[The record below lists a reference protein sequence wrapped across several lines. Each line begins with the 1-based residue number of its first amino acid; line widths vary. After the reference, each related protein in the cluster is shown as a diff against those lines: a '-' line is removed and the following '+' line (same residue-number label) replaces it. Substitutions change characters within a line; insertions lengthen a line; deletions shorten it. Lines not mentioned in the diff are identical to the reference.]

1 MQLNAEC
8 LNILLKYIRLYS
20 MFSGNSI
27 EMVPKVNDC
36 PQTVD
41 SELEQS
47 GGLAAWRRR
56 CSYYCCSC
64 NASTYPCPQSLSR
77 PAKLEQWNIKA

>member
-27 EMVPKVNDC
+27 EMVPKVEDC

-47 GGLAAWRRR
+47 GGLATW
-56 CSYYCCSC
+56 
-64 NASTYPCPQSLSR
+64 L
-77 PAKLEQWNIKA
+77 LLLLV